1 MIPTNLRVLLATN
14 PVDMRRSFD
23 GLARLVVE
31 TLGEDPRAAQSLF
44 TFVNHKRDRLK
55 VLWRD
60 TTGWCLLYT
69 RLDENIV
76 AVPAHIPNGAVAVGV
91 DGAALA
97 RLLDGVKPTKID
109 FDREISRKSRNI
121 ALSIVGT
128 APTNTTPCE
137 AKSST
142 RTKS

>member
-44 TFVNHKRDRLK
+44 IFVNHKRDRLK

-60 TTGWCLLYT
+60 TTGWCLLYK

-76 AVPAHIPNGAVAVGV
+76 ADPTHIPNGAVAVGV

>member
-1 MIPTNLRVLLATN
+1 MIPTNLRVLLATT

-31 TLGEDPRAAQSLF
+31 TLGEDPRAAHSLF
-44 TFVNHKRDRLK
+44 VFVNQKRERLK

-60 TTGWCLLYT
+60 TTGWCLLYK
-69 RLDENIV
+69 RLDENVV
-76 AVPAHIPNGAVAVGV
+76 ALPVHVPDGAVAVGV

-97 RLLDGVKPTKID
+97 RLLDGVKPTRID
-109 FDREISRKSRNI
+109 SDREIARKSRNL
-121 ALSIVGT
+121 ALSVVGAAS
-128 APTNTTPCE
+128 APPAPCA

-142 RTKS
+142 RSRG